1 MWVAEFRVW
10 HESSHVLKLTKELD
24 VTVLSV
30 YLSLYKKA
38 GRTFI
43 NKVFSVSGP
52 DAREYIRRMRE
63 KAEAPNTRYHVHH
76 VEDNYVFFS
85 IPLDP
90 DTISYHAWVL
100 DDRTFFVRP
109 FVLKGG
115 YEYWTVASWDKKAL
129 TELYKRAKN
138 AKGTSSEKAH
148 IELLSL
154 KQSAVDL
161 FVPDALQRLGQVQ
174 ASVLQNA
181 ISQGYYGY
189 PRKVSLKELAKSV
202 GLSPATIR
210 EHLRKAE
217 AKILPAAT
225 EQLARR

>member
-1 MWVAEFRVW
+1 MWIAEFRVW
-10 HESSHVLKLTKELD
+10 HESSHVLRMTQELD

-30 YLSLYKKA
+30 YLSLYKK
-38 GRTFI
+38 GRRTYI
-43 NKVFSVSGP
+43 NKVFSVNGP
-52 DAREYIRRMRE
+52 DAKEYIRRMRE
-63 KAEAPNTRYHVHH
+63 GHHRYEVHH
-76 VEDNYVFFS
+76 AEDNYVFFS

-109 FVLKGG
+109 FILKGG

-138 AKGTSSEKAH
+138 AKGTGEQAK

-161 FVPDALQRLGQVQ
+161 FVPDALQRLGHVQ
-174 ASVLQNA
+174 ANVLQAA
-181 ISQGYYGY
+181 ITSGYYGY
-189 PRKVSLKELAKSV
+189 PRKLSLKQLAKQA
-202 GLSPATIR
+202 GLSPATVR